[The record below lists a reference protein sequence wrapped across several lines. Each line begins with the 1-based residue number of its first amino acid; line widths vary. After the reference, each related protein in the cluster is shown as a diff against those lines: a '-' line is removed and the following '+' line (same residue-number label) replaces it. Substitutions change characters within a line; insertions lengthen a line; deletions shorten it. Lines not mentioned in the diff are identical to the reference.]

1 MTKTATFFQN
11 RIKNGAILAPMA
23 GFTDAPFRKICREF
37 GSSYAVT
44 EMVSAKMLVSGQQSG
59 IKVGAPYPGEP
70 DLVIQIFAAD
80 PQLAAE
86 AARILAKKYNP
97 VAFDLNMGCPVKK
110 IVNKGCGSAL
120 MRELGLASSIVRALV
135 NSVDIPVSA
144 KMRLGFDA
152 VNVIEAAKAVVD
164 AGVSAIAVH
173 GRTATQ
179 KYYGEANWDE
189 IAKVAEAVNVPV
201 IGSGDI
207 NSPASFKEQRKK
219 GLGVMIARGSLGRP
233 WIFGEVQG
241 DAAPTLGEVVRLAYR
256 HIRLNADWYG
266 EQRGVKML
274 RGQLGRYFSSFRE
287 GPSLKPHLVRVSSIN
302 DFVNL
307 MKSQFSTNLLSD

>member
-120 MRELGLASSIVRALV
+120 MRDLGLASSIVRALV

-207 NSPASFKEQRKK
+207 NSPASFKEQRK
-219 GLGVMIARGSLGRP
+219 
-233 WIFGEVQG
+233 E
-241 DAAPTLGEVVRLAYR
+241 LA
-256 HIRLNADWYG
+256 I
-266 EQRGVKML
+266 
-274 RGQLGRYFSSFRE
+274 
-287 GPSLKPHLVRVSSIN
+287 
-302 DFVNL
+302 
-307 MKSQFSTNLLSD
+307 LLSQMVLTDPDINPLAKEHPEIAQELSDLVVVSGPVIIETIVDATRGKLLINNTVKSVKGCFSCLKK